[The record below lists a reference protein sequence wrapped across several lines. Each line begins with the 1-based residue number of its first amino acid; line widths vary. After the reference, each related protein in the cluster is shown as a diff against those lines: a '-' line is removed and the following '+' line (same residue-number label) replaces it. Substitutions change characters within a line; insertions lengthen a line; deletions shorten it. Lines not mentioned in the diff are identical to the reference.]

1 MTPHPDSPSRPA
13 RPTVAEL
20 RAVAQPPEVR
30 SRKNAEHW
38 TANLYLRHL
47 SIYFTMLLV
56 RTRITA
62 NGVTGLMILAGW
74 AIALSLLIPGIWG
87 PVLAVF
93 FSQLQMYIDCCDG
106 EVARWRGTSSP
117 KGVFLDKVGHYTT
130 EGFVALALGLRAIG
144 DVQRFQN
151 EPGVAFGY
159 AFAGALL
166 AFFVILNK
174 ALNDMV
180 HVSRAYAQLD
190 RLPDSKEATA
200 VGGGSIIA
208 KLRRAA
214 RFVPFHRIYHSVE
227 LSLLALAAA
236 VVSLITSEPL
246 VGEGGLVL
254 VLVPLVIIATAG
266 HFVTIM
272 ASSRLVR

>member
-1 MTPHPDSPSRPA
+1 MTSSEAPGPRPA
-13 RPTVAEL
+13 RPTLKEL

-30 SRKNAEHW
+30 SRRNAEHW
-38 TANLYLRHL
+38 TADLYLRHF
-47 SIYFTMLLV
+47 SIYLTMILV
-56 RTRITA
+56 RTRISA

-74 AIALSLLIPGIWG
+74 AIAASLLIPGIWG
-87 PVLAVF
+87 PVLAVS

-130 EGFVALALGLRAIG
+130 EGFVGLAIGLRAIG
-144 DVQRFQN
+144 DFDRFATD
-151 EPGVAFGY
+151 PAVAFGY

-166 AFFVILNK
+166 AFFVVLNK

-180 HVSRAYAQLD
+180 HVSRAFARLD
-190 RLPDSKEATA
+190 RLPDSAEATS
-200 VGGGSIIA
+200 VGGASLVG
-208 KLRRAA
+208 KLRSAA

-227 LSLLALAAA
+227 LSILTLLAA
-236 VVSLITSEPL
+236 VVTLIAGAPL
-246 VGEGGLVL
+246 LGEHFLAIA
-254 VLVPLVIIATAG
+254 LVPLVVLATAG

-272 ASSRLVR
+272 ASSRLTR

>member
-1 MTPHPDSPSRPA
+1 
-13 RPTVAEL
+13 
-20 RAVAQPPEVR
+20 
-30 SRKNAEHW
+30 
-38 TANLYLRHL
+38 
-47 SIYFTMLLV
+47 MLLV